1 MSTAF
6 QTTPLQPASVSAF
19 TAASLAPAS
28 PSSRHYP
35 SSHSSPTREG
45 SGHHHAN
52 QQTSGASP
60 ASSSRRPSR
69 RPSANESSQP
79 ALNSP
84 MSSRAAISSPVPVP
98 VAASSPDQHSSTSTG
113 DRRRNMPA
121 AVPPRTSSTHH
132 TGREGTSSSRRTG
145 QTNERAANSPRRAQ
159 PEPSRDTNGTLDPD
173 EAAAQSSR
181 ARRAQE
187 QPQRSSSTRDGRPPS
202 SSAAMPIRSQ
212 PAATNPS
219 KGPSRE
225 ASEILNSILI
235 SQPEVDIQ
243 REKERLALA
252 QPHHVGSQQ
261 DDDATPPP
269 IAGGVDQGDD
279 GRRGTRSRHDHSKR
293 EKHTK
298 FGEYILGNTIGEGE
312 FGKVKLGW
320 KQEGGVQVAIKL
332 IKKDQLGS
340 NPSRMQ
346 KIMREVSILKSL
358 THPNIV
364 QLHKMEES
372 ERHYGIVLEY
382 ASGGELF
389 DYILNHRYLKD
400 NAARRLFAQ
409 LVSGVGYLHK
419 KGIVHRDLKLEN
431 LLLDR
436 NRNIIITD
444 FGFANTFDPHEE
456 LSEDEELNL
465 SDREF
470 VKRSGLD
477 KVKQNGHRKGDLMQ
491 TSCGSPCYAAPEL
504 VVSDSLYTGRKV
516 DVWSCGV
523 ILYAMLAGYL
533 PFDDDPA
540 NPEGDNINLLYKY
553 IVNTPLTFPEYV
565 TPHARDLLRRI
576 LVPNPRKRAD
586 LFEVARHS
594 WLSEYAHVVEFITSS
609 TTTPGEIQNTTV
621 PAEDEG
627 ETPVIA
633 RSNSVREASKKAAA
647 APVVGGLIS
656 KQGNVDA
663 QQEADYAR
671 QQRENKRRTVQVE
684 YVAPNTTTQRGES
697 SGAQSSGGKTRARS
711 GSQGAVE
718 VPNVG
723 QPVSPKDKPLPR
735 DPPVSRDAS
744 SKTGASAR
752 RPPSAHRNATA
763 PLRPGRDARSAS
775 DAAYMAGAV
784 GARPPTGGSMQS
796 TGSRVVAAG
805 GRTSYGQPV
814 PPELADTNVHGRI
827 QQPSRGGSKNY
838 GIPPSASTSQEQQG
852 LEYGRPSIT
861 APPKFPK
868 ASGFSREGEG
878 GETKAAEAKGH
889 KRSSTMGDLG
899 GKIFGRSGSLF
910 GGRNRKRQEQQ
921 QAGEKAKR
929 YPPVSMNNSMP
940 PGEEPRTSM
949 DSKRS
954 RRSFSI
960 GLGKKTS
967 GSMSGS
973 QTSQEKQG
981 RRFSFIPASFSL
993 KAIGIGKDDGSN
1005 PQLDSQ
1011 QDLPIQEPP
1020 TVDQYGRYVDQNV
1033 GRDHV
1038 EATTLDGMTAQLRDP
1053 QQGPAETYAGHHQQ
1067 QHQQQQQQQQYS
1079 GYSHYGRPSA
1089 VEGYSSGAMLNSGS
1103 DASFD
1108 TNPRRPPG
1116 SAPHL
1121 QAQSQLQPRQ
1131 DQSFDARRAPSN
1143 SNKANRGVLQKNK
1156 RFVDAWD
1163 DDPYSQSHDHSGSS
1177 GPARKVMDFFRRRGK
1192 ARGGENS

>member
-1 MSTAF
+1 MSTAL
-6 QTTPLQPASVSAF
+6 QTAPLQPTSVSALN
-19 TAASLAPAS
+19 TPPLLSGS
-28 PSSRHYP
+28 PSNRHYP
-35 SSHSSPTREG
+35 SSHSSPSREG
-45 SGHHHAN
+45 SGHHAN
-52 QQTSGASP
+52 QQTSGPPTATS
-60 ASSSRRPSR
+60 SRSSRRPSA
-69 RPSANESSQP
+69 SDSQNG
-79 ALNSP
+79 LNSQ
-84 MSSRAAISSPVPVP
+84 MSSRAAISSPVPVT
-98 VAASSPDQHSSTSTG
+98 AASSEQQQYASGSGSG
-113 DRRRNMPA
+113 SDRRRNMPA
-121 AVPPRTSSTHH
+121 AVPPRTSSTQH
-132 TGREGTSSSRRTG
+132 TPNGGSSSRRAP
-145 QTNERAANSPRRAQ
+145 QPNERATNSPRQGHPESGRDVNGNTDSAGESSRSRRGNAQ
-159 PEPSRDTNGTLDPD
+159 MNQEDSQRSGNTRDSH
-173 EAAAQSSR
+173 AAA
-181 ARRAQE
+181 
-187 QPQRSSSTRDGRPPS
+187 TTTTTT
-202 SSAAMPIRSQ
+202 MPIRS
-212 PAATNPS
+212 PPVTTNSS

-235 SQPEVDIQ
+235 SQPEVDIA
-243 REKERLALA
+243 REKERAALA
-252 QPHHVGSQQ
+252 QPHHFGDASSALPD
-261 DDDATPPP
+261 DDDAVPPP
-269 IAGGVDQGDD
+269 IATAEHGEES
-279 GRRGTRSRHDHSKR
+279 RRGGRSRHDHSKR

-340 NPSRMQ
+340 NPSRMA
-346 KIMREVSILKSL
+346 KIMREVAILKQL

-364 QLHKMEES
+364 RLHKMEES

-436 NRNIIITD
+436 NKNIIITD
-444 FGFANTFDPHEE
+444 FGFANTFDPNEE
-456 LSEDEELNL
+456 LSEEEELNL

-470 VKRSGLD
+470 VKRLGLD
-477 KVKQNGHRKGDLMQ
+477 KIKPNGSRKGDLMQ

-621 PAEDEG
+621 PAEDDG
-627 ETPVIA
+627 EAPVIQ
-633 RSNSVREASKKAAA
+633 RSASVREGSKKS
-647 APVVGGLIS
+647 APSPAIGGLTS
-656 KQGNVDA
+656 KQGTTIDA
-663 QQEADYAR
+663 EVEAAYAR

-684 YVAPNTTTQRGES
+684 YVAPNTTTQRGEP
-697 SGAQSSGGKTRARS
+697 SGTQPSSGGKTRARS
-711 GSQGAVE
+711 SSQGPVE
-718 VPNVG
+718 VVDVG
-723 QPVSPKDKPLPR
+723 QSSPIDKPLPQ
-735 DPPVSRDAS
+735 DPPVSKKAYGKAAVAS
-744 SKTGASAR
+744 R
-752 RPPSAHRNATA
+752 RPPSAHRNPAA
-763 PLRPGRDARSAS
+763 PARPGREARAIS
-775 DAAYMAGAV
+775 DTGFMTSTS

-796 TGSRVVAAG
+796 TGSRGMGAG
-805 GRTSYGQPV
+805 GRASYGQPV

-827 QQPSRGGSKNY
+827 QQPPRSGSRNY
-838 GIPPSASTSQEQQG
+838 GVTSSSGLHQDQQQN
-852 LEYGRPSIT
+852 LDYGRPSISV
-861 APPKFPK
+861 PPKFAK
-868 ASGFSREGEG
+868 VAGFAGDAEG
-878 GETKAAEAKGH
+878 GRPEHVKGH
-889 KRSSTMGDLG
+889 RRSNTLG
-899 GKIFGRSGSLF
+899 ELSGKLFGRSGSVF
-910 GGRNRKRQEQQ
+910 GGRNRKRSEQQ
-921 QAGEKAKR
+921 QEKTKK
-929 YPPVSMNNSMP
+929 YPPVSMNNSIP
-940 PGEEPRTSM
+940 PGDEPRTSM

-960 GLGKKTS
+960 GLGKKRS
-967 GSMSGS
+967 GSVEGS
-973 QTSQEKQG
+973 QASAQEKHT

-993 KAIGIGKDDGSN
+993 KAIGIGRDYDT
-1005 PQLDSQ
+1005 PPPDSQ

-1020 TVDQYGRYVDQNV
+1020 ALDEYGRYIDQDV
-1033 GRDHV
+1033 GRHHV
-1038 EATTLDGMTAQLRDP
+1038 EAATIDNMYTQLQDP
-1053 QQGPAETYAGHHQQ
+1053 HQQAPAGGYSGHHQQ
-1067 QHQQQQQQQQYS
+1067 QQYGS
-1079 GYSHYGRPSA
+1079 NQHGGFMPGA
-1089 VEGYSSGAMLNSGS
+1089 VLNSGS
-1103 DASFD
+1103 EASVD
-1108 TNPRRPPG
+1108 NNMRRLG
-1116 SAPHL
+1116 SAPH
-1121 QAQSQLQPRQ
+1121 SQPLSQQ
-1131 DQSFDARRAPSN
+1131 DGAFDGRRIAS
-1143 SNKANRGVLQKNK
+1143 SSRANQRSVLQKNK

-1163 DDPYSQSHDHSGSS
+1163 SDSNSRTHDHSGSS

-1192 ARGGENS
+1192 ARTGES